1 MGSRWDIIAICRV
14 KYYNSKANVV
24 CTMLSYPSAV
34 VFWVYGKKTTI
45 ILGMSGENNNL
56 LNSQVYL
63 YFEFMEKKTTIIL
76 GMSGENNNLLN
87 SQVYKAS
94 QFYTKIKIVSRS
106 TQFWYLKMEFS
117 WFWVNS
123 KFWQPQEGEMAWL
136 DNLWEPQVTWC
147 EWGG

>member
-1 MGSRWDIIAICRV
+1 ME
-14 KYYNSKANVV
+14 
-24 CTMLSYPSAV
+24 
-34 VFWVYGKKTTI
+34 KKTTI

-94 QFYTKIKIVSRS
+94 QFYTKIKIVSRL
-106 TQFWYLKMEFS
+106 TQF
-117 WFWVNS
+117 
-123 KFWQPQEGEMAWL
+123 
-136 DNLWEPQVTWC
+136 
-147 EWGG
+147 